1 MSDTLQRV
9 KDARVWLSARIPFL
23 GYVATRLKPR
33 LASPED
39 RIDTAG
45 VAPDG
50 TLVLS
55 DDFVSKLTE
64 PQLRFLIAHEVLH
77 PAFGVFERR
86 EHRDRLTF
94 NVAHDFVINAILMD
108 FSLSVGKGIE
118 FIEGGC
124 LDRQYDNMS
133 AEEVYEKLLKQYG
146 SGEGGSGGGIG
157 GLLPVGSMGGDC
169 RSDLS
174 STEEGRAAHRG
185 DQSAQRDIDRGWQT
199 AVEAGR
205 QVHESQ
211 LGQGSLPAR
220 LAQILDEIKDPKVS
234 WQTVLSEWLGENG
247 CKADTTYQRPSRR
260 SESAGEILPGV
271 LKTGLPDVTILWD
284 TSGSMHGTAGEILS
298 EVASITGELGL
309 TVRLII
315 CDAAVHADVEG
326 LDKAEDFIPH
336 ISGGGGSDFSPAFDV
351 LRGEGNTSVVVA
363 FTDGYIGVPQTQPE
377 CLGGVLW
384 VITDRGVRPAAWGQ
398 AIRLTS
404 DGYAEGA

>member
-1 MSDTLQRV
+1 MSDTLNRV

-23 GYVATRLKPR
+23 GYVATRLMPR
-33 LASPED
+33 LANPED
-39 RIDTAG
+39 RVDTAG

-50 TLVLS
+50 TLVLN
-55 DDFVSKLTE
+55 DGFVSGLTD

-77 PAFGVFERR
+77 PGFGVFERR
-86 EHRDRLTF
+86 QHRDRILF
-94 NVAHDFVINAILMD
+94 NVAHDFVINAILQD
-108 FSLSVGKGIE
+108 FSASVGKGME

-133 AEEVYEKLLKQYG
+133 AEEVYDKILEMGKNAMKL
-146 SGEGGSGGGIG
+146 GGSM
-157 GLLPVGSMGGDC
+157 SGDC

-174 STEEGRAAHRG
+174 STADGQAAHRG
-185 DQSAQRDIDRGWQT
+185 DQSAQRTLDRNWQT
-199 AVEAGR
+199 ALEAGR
-205 QVHESQ
+205 QVHEAQ

-220 LAQILDEIKDPKVS
+220 LAQLLDDIKDPKVS

>member
-1 MSDTLQRV
+1 MSNTLQRV

-23 GYVATRLKPR
+23 GYVATRLRPR
-33 LASPED
+33 LAEPQD
-39 RIDTAG
+39 RVPTAG

-50 TLVLS
+50 SLVLNEEW
-55 DDFVSKLTE
+55 VSKLTD
-64 PQLRFLIAHEVLH
+64 PQLRFLVAHEVMH
-77 PAFGVFERR
+77 PAFGIFERR
-86 EHRDRLTF
+86 QHRNPLLF
-94 NVAHDFVINAILMD
+94 NIAHDFVINGILQD
-108 FSLSVGKGIE
+108 FSAGVGKGME

-124 LDRQYDNMS
+124 LDRQYDSMS
-133 AEEVYEKLLKQYG
+133 AEEVYDKLLEENKG
-146 SGEGGSGGGIG
+146 NTGGIIDNWG
-157 GLLPVGSMGGDC
+157 GALAGDC

-174 STEEGRAAHRG
+174 STEAGQAAHRG
-185 DQSAQRDIDRGWQT
+185 DQSAQREIDKEWQT

-205 QVHESQ
+205 QVHEAQ

-220 LAQILDEIKDPKVS
+220 LAQLLDEIKDPKVS

-377 CLGGVLW
+377 ALGGVLW
-384 VITDRGVRPAAWGQ
+384 VITDRGVRPATWGQ